1 MTIPVGCPNGMDRF
15 RGKNMAI
22 SLRSD
27 ADGRPAVGP
36 GSVAPPAALEPI
48 AGYKLL
54 KRIGRGAFGEVW
66 KAEAPGG
73 VLKAVKLVHGTLRSG
88 IGDEALILQELKSLD
103 AVKKVRHPYILSL
116 DRYDLIDG
124 QLVIIMELADCSLWD
139 RYQSCLVRGR
149 GIPRNE
155 LLAYLAEAAEALDVM
170 NLRYRLQHSDIKPQN
185 LFLVHH
191 HIKVADF
198 GLVKDLE
205 RLQAPGNCCFSPLYA
220 APELFAGAASSTA
233 DQYSLA
239 IVYQELLTG
248 RRPFD
253 GKSPR
258 QLLLQHMQQPPDVSP
273 LPTGDQPAILRALA
287 KNPGQRFASCGDL
300 VQALRRASPERTTN
314 VQASGSVPESVS
326 MEADQANPGEQS
338 EAMPDLREA
347 HAAASAYARRQRS
360 FCQVCPGCGYTG
372 RLPHRF
378 SGLRIRCRACQRT
391 FVAGFSLC
399 GAIHYRSGRV
409 ANSHA

>member
-1 MTIPVGCPNGMDRF
+1 MDRL
-15 RGKNMAI
+15 RRKDMAI
-22 SLRSD
+22 SSPSG
-27 ADGRPAVGP
+27 ADDRLAVGA
-36 GSVAPPAALEPI
+36 GSVAPSAVLEPI

-73 VLKAVKLVHGTLRSG
+73 VLKAVKLVYGTLRSG
-88 IGDEALILQELKSLD
+88 VGDEALILQELKSLD

-139 RYQSCLVRGR
+139 RYQSCLVRGP

-205 RLQAPGNCCFSPLYA
+205 RLHAPGNCCFSPLYA
-220 APELFAGAASSTA
+220 APELFAGATSSTA

-258 QLLLQHMQQPPDVSP
+258 QLLFQHLQQPPDVSA
-273 LPTGDQPAILRALA
+273 LPTGDQAAVLRALA
-287 KNPGQRFASCGDL
+287 KDPGQRFASCGDL
-300 VQALRRASPERTTN
+300 VQALRRASAERTTN
-314 VQASGSVPESVS
+314 VQASGRVPESVS
-326 MEADQANPGEQS
+326 IEAAQANPGEPS
-338 EAMPDLREA
+338 EARPDLGDA
-347 HAAASAYARRQRS
+347 HAAASAYARQRS
-360 FCQVCPGCGYTG
+360 HCQVRCPGCGYTG
-372 RLPHRF
+372 RLSQRF
-378 SGLRIRCRACQRT
+378 MGLRIRCRACQAI
-391 FVAGFSLC
+391 FLAGSS
-399 GAIHYRSGRV
+399 GAVDSTTHDRSGRV
-409 ANSHA
+409 ATSSR